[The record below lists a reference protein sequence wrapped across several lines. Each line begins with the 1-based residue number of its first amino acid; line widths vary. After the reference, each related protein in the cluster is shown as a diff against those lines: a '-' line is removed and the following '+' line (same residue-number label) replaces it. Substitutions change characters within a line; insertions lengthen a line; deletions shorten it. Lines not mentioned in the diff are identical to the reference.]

1 MTRKAAYPGTF
12 DPITFG
18 HLDILHRALPL
29 FDGLVLLI
37 SQNPSKQTLFTL
49 SERLEL
55 VQMALDEFFPPSQ
68 RKRIEVHSC
77 EGLLVNALKPLGIS
91 IILRGLRAISD
102 YDYEIQ
108 MALMNHKLSP
118 GVETIFFVASPEF
131 SYLSS
136 SLVKELAQF
145 GADISPFVPHCVAKK
160 LKEKFFH
167 SPP

>member
-1 MTRKAAYPGTF
+1 MSRKAAYPGTF

-18 HLDILHRALPL
+18 HLDILQRALPL
-29 FDGLVLLI
+29 FDSLVLLI
-37 SQNPSKQTLFTL
+37 SHNPSTRALFSL
-49 SERLEL
+49 SERLDL
-55 VQMALDEFFPPSQ
+55 VQMSLDEFFPPAQ
-68 RKRIEVHSC
+68 RKRIEVHPC
-77 EGLLVNALKPLGIS
+77 EGLLVDALKKLQIS

-145 GADISPFVPHCVAKK
+145 GADISPFVPSCVAKK
-160 LKEKFFH
+160 LKEKFLH
-167 SPP
+167 SP